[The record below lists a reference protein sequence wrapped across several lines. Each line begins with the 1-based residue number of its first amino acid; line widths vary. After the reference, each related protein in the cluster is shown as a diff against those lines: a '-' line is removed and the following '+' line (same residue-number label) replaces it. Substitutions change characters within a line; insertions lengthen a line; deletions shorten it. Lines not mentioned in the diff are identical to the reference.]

1 MKTWF
6 RKLSIQNRLFVIFGV
21 IIVICTLAVGFNLFN
36 TVQIGAQNEVLDS
49 LFRKVRNYYKAQ
61 NLLQQMDLAEKSF
74 VAQGYD
80 SYVDD
85 FNNYNAQMETFI
97 RHALIKA
104 TAPIEKNTLVAL
116 QEGLRRHIANFK
128 DIIDPVYEENEK
140 EEEEQNWESITAQ
153 QETLIEEIYGLNAKI
168 DAMLEENYT
177 VFDNTDTLQDNT
189 QRGAILV
196 SGVALIFFVILALVA
211 AIVLTSQ
218 VNRPVQQLT
227 EAVAV
232 IEARQFDPAAL
243 QKLTGRQEEIGQL
256 SREVVD
262 MAAAIQQREQ
272 ALQQQADDIRAKIR
286 QREENRL
293 IQQE

>member
-6 RKLSIQNRLFVIFGV
+6 RRLSIQNRLFVVFG
-21 IIVICTLAVGFNLFN
+21 IIILICTLAVGFNLLN
-36 TVQIGAQNEVLDS
+36 TVQVGAQNEILDS

-85 FNNYNAQMETFI
+85 FDNYSTQMEVFI
-97 RHALIKA
+97 RQALIEAESA
-104 TAPIEKNTLVAL
+104 TEKNTLVAL
-116 QEGLRRHIANFK
+116 QKTLQTHVDNFRA
-128 DIIDPVYEENEK
+128 IVPAVYEEDWDTV
-140 EEEEQNWESITAQ
+140 EQQ
-153 QETLIEEIYGLNAKI
+153 QGTLYEEIYDLNEQINAI
-168 DAMLEENYT
+168 LEESYT
-177 VFDNTDTLQDNT
+177 VFDDTDTMQTIT
-189 QRGAILV
+189 QFGAILV

-211 AIVLTSQ
+211 ALVLNSQ

-227 EAVAV
+227 EAITA
-232 IEARQFDPAAL
+232 IETGQFDPATL

-256 SREVVD
+256 SRAVVD

-272 ALQQQADDIRAKIR
+272 TLQQQADEIRAKIR
-286 QREENRL
+286 QREEKRL
-293 IQQE
+293 ASE

>member
-6 RKLSIQNRLFVIFGV
+6 RRLSIQNRLFAVFG
-21 IIVICTLAVGFNLFN
+21 IIILICTLAVGFNLLN
-36 TVQIGAQNEVLDS
+36 TVQVGAQNEILDS

-85 FNNYNAQMETFI
+85 FDNYSTQMEVFI
-97 RHALIKA
+97 RQALIEAESA
-104 TAPIEKNTLVAL
+104 TEKNTLVAL
-116 QEGLRRHIANFK
+116 QKTLQAHVGNFRA
-128 DIIDPVYEENEK
+128 IGPAVYEEDWDAVDQQQGTLYEEVYDLNE
-140 EEEEQNWESITAQ
+140 QI
-153 QETLIEEIYGLNAKI
+153 NAI
-168 DAMLEENYT
+168 LEESYT
-177 VFDNTDTLQDNT
+177 VFDDTDTLQTIT
-189 QRGAILV
+189 QFGAILV

-211 AIVLTSQ
+211 ALVLNSQ

-227 EAVAV
+227 EAIAA
-232 IEARQFDPAAL
+232 IETGQFDPAAL
-243 QKLTGRQEEIGQL
+243 QKLTERQEEIGHL
-256 SREVVD
+256 SRAVID

-293 IQQE
+293 LQQEG